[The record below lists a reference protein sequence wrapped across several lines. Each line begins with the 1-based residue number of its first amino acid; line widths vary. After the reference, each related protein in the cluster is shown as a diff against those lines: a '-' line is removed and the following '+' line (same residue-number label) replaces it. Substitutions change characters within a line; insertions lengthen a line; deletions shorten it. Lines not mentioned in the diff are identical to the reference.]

1 MNVDLQ
7 LARDR
12 AEAYDYVVIGGGS
25 SGCIAAALLADDPRR
40 RVLLLEA
47 GPAAEDHPE
56 TLSADGY
63 KHAFINDEVIWERF
77 TAPQTHAGGQRVFA
91 GTGTVL
97 GGSGSVNG
105 MVYTRGDVRDY
116 DEWPRG
122 WQWND
127 VRPHFEQIEAR
138 LRPRPRPPTRWTEA
152 CISAAVTCGFRRS
165 DDLNSGHL
173 GNVVGYEAMTYEGDR
188 RRSSYV
194 AFVKDGGPRDNLEIR
209 ARAFVHRLVF
219 DEARRAVAVEYEQD
233 GLRRRAAVTREV
245 VMCAGALETPK
256 LLLLSGLGPGPTLR
270 SFGLPDVHDCPAMG
284 KGLHDHPN
292 VPLFFVSRGQVDC
305 NYPQLYS
312 FYRTRQSAALPHG
325 QSDTCYVF
333 WPARS
338 AMKQAVQRV
347 LPGQVLP
354 AELYDGPAKHAIR
367 GAVGLA
373 FRSRA
378 VRRFVDHLYGIVV
391 ILGKPRSRGSL
402 RLASTDP
409 RAQAII
415 DPNYFSDPSDM
426 KTMVEGVKRAR
437 RLSRSGALRAWG
449 SRELMPGPLVR
460 RDAAIARWV
469 ENNAITTYHFAGTCA
484 MGEHEGSVCDDRL
497 RMRGVQNVRIAD
509 ASAIPFTPVSAL
521 NAPSMLVGW
530 RAARFIQ
537 EEAEQR
543 PSLAS

>member
-1 MNVDLQ
+1 MS
-7 LARDR
+7 
-12 AEAYDYVVIGGGS
+12 EGFDYVVIGGGS
-25 SGCIAAALLADDPRR
+25 SGCIAAAELAEDSRC
-40 RVLLLEA
+40 RVLMLEA
-47 GPAAEDHPE
+47 GPRAEDHPE

-63 KHAFINDEVIWERF
+63 KHAFINDAVIWERF
-77 TAPQTHAGGQRVFA
+77 TAPQTHAGGQRIFA

-105 MVYTRGDVRDY
+105 MVYTRGDARDY
-116 DEWPRG
+116 DQWPEG
-122 WQWND
+122 WRWDD
-127 VRPHFEQIEAR
+127 VRPHFERIEAR

-165 DDLNSGHL
+165 DDLNDGQL
-173 GNVVGYEAMTYEGDR
+173 GNTVGYETMTFEGDR

-194 AFVKDGGPRDNLEIR
+194 AFIKDAPDKGNLTIE
-209 ARAFVHRLVF
+209 AQAFVHRIVF
-219 DEARRAVAVEYEQD
+219 DQARRAVAVEYEHE
-233 GLRRRAAVTREV
+233 GARKRVSVHREV

-256 LLLLSGLGPGPTLR
+256 LLMLSGIGPGHILRTL
-270 SFGLPDVHDCPAMG
+270 GLPRVLEREQLG
-284 KGLHDHPN
+284 KKLHDHPN
-292 VPLFFVSRGQVDC
+292 VPLFFVSRGLVDC
-305 NYPQLYS
+305 DYPQLYS
-312 FYRTRQSAALPHG
+312 FHRTHAGAALPQG

-354 AELYDGPAKHAIR
+354 AELYDGPAKQAIR
-367 GAVGLA
+367 GGVELL
-373 FRSRA
+373 FRSRS

-391 ILGKPRSRGSL
+391 IMGKPQSRGSL

-415 DPNYFSDPSDM
+415 DPNYFSHPGDM
-426 KTMVEGVKRAR
+426 DTMVEGVKLAR
-437 RLSRSGALRAWG
+437 RLARSGGLRAWG
-449 SRELMPGPLVR
+449 SRELMPGPWVR
-460 RDAAIARWV
+460 SDRAIARWV
-469 ENNAITTYHFAGTCA
+469 ASNAITTYHFAGTCS
-484 MGEHEGSVCDDRL
+484 MGTDEESICDERL

-530 RAARFIQ
+530 RAAQFIRQ
-537 EEAEQR
+537 EAAQGTAI
-543 PSLAS
+543 AS